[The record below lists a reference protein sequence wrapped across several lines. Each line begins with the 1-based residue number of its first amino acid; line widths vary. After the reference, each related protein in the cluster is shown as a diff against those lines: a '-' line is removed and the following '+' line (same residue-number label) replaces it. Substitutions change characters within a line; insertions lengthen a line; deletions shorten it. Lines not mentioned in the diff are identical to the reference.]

1 MKRQSNNIA
10 TKNVKKNII
19 EVHKMAI
26 NIANL

>member
-10 TKNVKKNII
+10 TKNVEKNII